1 MRITNYELRI
11 TNDGKGLQ
19 TSASARSRLFVI
31 RNLSFVILLFVL
43 HTPYLILQARAQN
56 VGVGIAIPDNS
67 ALLQLETTSKG
78 FLIPRMTD
86 ALMQS
91 ISTPATGDL
100 VYNTTYTNF
109 YDYNGTIWTPVSGG
123 NNWSLTGNL
132 STSPTTNFLGTI
144 DAQDLVQKTDY
155 NERMRFYSGGN
166 VGLTNV
172 TGIAEALRFYERSG
186 SGSLYTGFMAGVQT
200 STAHYILPPADGL
213 PNQALV
219 TDGAGNL
226 SWHTFTTFGGS
237 GSQSIWK
244 RGGAAGGEYSDSS
257 GNSDS
262 GPYSIVAGKSN
273 SVSGNYEMVF
283 GEGNSA
289 SGSYG
294 AVHGGVSNNSSGDH
308 DVLGGGQSNSN
319 SATGVYI
326 GGGKSNA
333 TSGNEEV
340 VLGGSGAS
348 FSGTNSTILGGIS
361 NKTSS
366 NNELVYGSNVTV
378 GGGSGLVVFKTGTST
393 RMGIGTAS
401 PTEFLDVVGN
411 LKFSGSLKPNG
422 SAGTSGKYLLSAG
435 AAAPPT
441 WGSITIPTTN
451 WSLTG
456 TSGSNPATNFIGTSD
471 AQDLVIRTKAAERMR
486 VTSTGLV
493 GIGTSTPAH
502 QLSVLTTSTSDEVA
516 AIYGAASGATSSQA
530 IAIWGRADN
539 NSTSNTGTISA
550 LATGNGNTASGTT
563 NVALQISQGEFAMGR
578 TTEATAAGSIV
589 EGATTGTLY
598 SAQGPSGVVQLSLVT
613 DLMSAAPVAGTYQD
627 LGTVTINNRYIMVNS
642 IIVADVVAKTNGGG
656 TPDPKNS
663 VYRVDVESR
672 TAGSCVLRIG
682 MVPFVTDAGTFQGS
696 DYIRIG
702 YVVINPGR

>member
-1 MRITNYELRI
+1 MNAGYRVSGIGYRVSKVRYSDTPYPIPYTLYPAFI
-11 TNDGKGLQ
+11 VFLFILQ
-19 TSASARSRLFVI
+19 TS
-31 RNLSFVILLFVL
+31 SFIL
-43 HTPYLILQARAQN
+43 PAQAQN
-56 VGVGIAIPDNS
+56 VGIGTATPGPS

-86 ALMQS
+86 AQMQA

-109 YDYNGTIWTPVSGG
+109 YCYNGTIWTPIAGG
-123 NNWSLTGNL
+123 NNWSLTGNS

-144 DAQDLVQKTDY
+144 DAQDLVQKTNS
-155 NERMRFYSGGN
+155 NERMRFYNGGN

-172 TGIAEALRFYERSG
+172 TGVAEAIRFYERSG

-200 STAHYILPPADGL
+200 STVHYILPPADGL

-244 RGGAAGGEYSDSS
+244 RGSAAGGEYSDSS
-257 GNSDS
+257 SNSDS
-262 GPYSIVAGKSN
+262 GPYSIVAGHSN
-273 SVSGNYEMVF
+273 SVSGNYEDIF
-283 GEGNSA
+283 GSGNSG

-294 AVHGGVSNNSSGDH
+294 ALHGGVSNTSSGDH
-308 DVLGGGQSNSN
+308 DVLAGGQSNHT

-326 GGGKSNA
+326 GGGKSNT

-340 VLGGSGAS
+340 VLGGSGGS
-348 FSGTNSTILGGIS
+348 FSGTNSTILGGLNNS
-361 NKTSS
+361 ASS
-366 NNELVYGSNVTV
+366 NNELIYGSNVTV
-378 GGGSGLVVFKTGTST
+378 GGGSGFVVFKMGTHT
-393 RMGIGTAS
+393 KMGIGTTS
-401 PTEFLDVVGN
+401 PTEFLDIVGN

-435 AAAPPT
+435 AGAPPT
-441 WGSITIPTTN
+441 WGTITIPTTN

-456 TSGSNPATNFIGTSD
+456 TSGSNPATNFLGTSD
-471 AQDLVIRTKAAERMR
+471 AQDLAIRTKAIERMR
-486 VTSTGLV
+486 VTSAGLI

-502 QLSVLTTSTSDEVA
+502 QLSVLTTGTSDETA
-516 AIYGAASGATSSQA
+516 AIYGAASGTTSSQA

-539 NSTSNTGTISA
+539 SSTSNTGTIST
-550 LATGNGNTASGTT
+550 LATGNGNTTAGTT

-578 TTEATAAGSIV
+578 TTQAASAGSIV

-598 SAQGPSGVVQLSLVT
+598 STQGPSGVIQLSLVT

-627 LGTVTINNRYIMVNS
+627 MGTVIINNPYITANS
-642 IIVADVVAKTNGGG
+642 IIIASIVAKTNGGG

-682 MVPFVTDAGTFQGS
+682 MIPFVSDVNTYQGL
-696 DYIRIG
+696 DYIRVA
-702 YVVINPGR
+702 YAVINPGR